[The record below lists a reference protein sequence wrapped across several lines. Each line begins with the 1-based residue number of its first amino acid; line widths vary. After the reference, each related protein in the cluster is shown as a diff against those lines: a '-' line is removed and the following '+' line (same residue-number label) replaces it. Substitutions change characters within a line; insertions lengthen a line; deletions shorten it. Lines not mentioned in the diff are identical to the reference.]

1 MVPRLTRGGGL
12 AFLWKNDMNVT
23 VFNTSNR
30 YIDAVIDHG
39 MNDAWRFTGFYG
51 DPNTANWENSWSLLR
66 TLSHSMSLPW
76 VYVEDFNEILF
87 ANEKQE

>member
-51 DPNTANWENSWSLLR
+51 DPNTAN
-66 TLSHSMSLPW
+66 
-76 VYVEDFNEILF
+76 
-87 ANEKQE
+87 